1 MASTTVV
8 VASAEGLH
16 ARPAG
21 IIAEAAEKYDAEIE
35 LSTEDEDDPVDAA
48 SSMMIMALGAEK
60 GASVTVTSEDE
71 AAVAEIAKLIET
83 DLDA

>member
-1 MASTTVV
+1 MASKTVT

-21 IIAEAAEKYDAEIE
+21 LIAEAAEKYDAEIE
-35 LSTEDEDDPVDAA
+35 LSTEGEDPVDAA

-60 GASVTVTSEDE
+60 DAQVTVTSDDA
-71 AAVAEIAKLIET
+71 AAVEEIAKLIET

>member
-1 MASTTVV
+1 MASKTVI

-21 IIAEAAEKYDAEIE
+21 LIAEAAEKYDSDIE
-35 LSTEDEDDPVDAA
+35 LSTEGEDPVDAA

-60 GASVTVTSEDE
+60 GVEVTVTSDDST
-71 AAVAEIAKLIET
+71 AVEEIAKLIET

>member
-1 MASTTVV
+1 MASKTVI

-21 IIAEAAEKYDAEIE
+21 IIAEAAEKYDTDIE
-35 LSTEDEDDPVDAA
+35 LSTEGEDPVDAA

-60 GASVTVTSEDE
+60 GIKVTVTSDDE
-71 AAVAEIAKLIET
+71 AAVEEIAKLVET

>member
-1 MASTTVV
+1 MASKTVI

-21 IIAEAAEKYDAEIE
+21 LIAEAAEKYDTDIE
-35 LSTEDEDDPVDAA
+35 LSTEGEDPVDAA

-60 GASVTVTSEDE
+60 GVKVTVTSDNE
-71 AAVAEIAKLIET
+71 AAVEEIAKLVET